1 MEKKSVLFTIITIF
15 VAIIIIATV
24 LVFPERVADANSA
37 QRYFEGIDSTGAL
50 VDMENCPIV
59 VDKEDLDFYIEY
71 TDDAPSRDELY
82 YAARFGYVTATYTFR
97 NPSENTI
104 NMDVVFPYGYAPKS
118 DDIVE
123 KECSVK
129 VDGEDVAWNK
139 RYTLKEY
146 YRFNAVDDMQLIKDG
161 FDQDEYFYTDK
172 KVYKYVYSVNDD
184 VNGRKLEF
192 QFASSSDRKIV
203 TDYYSYSGSST
214 LYVDTVGKQE
224 LTFYVIGEDLDL
236 AASEETV
243 INEQKGG
250 HLTLVSRTEQT
261 FGDELAFINRPK
273 DSDISDVDWYNALSR
288 KFNYVRNVAVFP
300 PQYLTVLG
308 IDGYNDGY
316 ELFRW
321 CQYTLSI
328 APGQSVVNA
337 VTVPLFPSVDEY
349 YDPDVYEFTYYLSP
363 ATTWAGFKD
372 LTVNIHTNGYVL
384 KYQDKGFEK
393 VDGKYTYHTD
403 TLPSGELTFKICKE
417 EKPTTQYGG
426 MVSSVI
432 ISAITVLAKVI
443 GFGVLLPVSIILIV
457 IVIIVIVKAVKRK
470 KKKKLEQSAQT
481 NFVPVNKIETNE
493 YTPVNNVSASWPQDE
508 TTVETDMQAET
519 EKSSAPNVKT
529 KVENGENS
537 ENDIVSETDG
547 NSIESDLKN
556 TEDSSNEHK
565 FW

>member
-1 MEKKSVLFTIITIF
+1 MEKKSVVFTIITIF

-50 VDMENCPIV
+50 VTMENCPIV

-71 TDDAPSRDELY
+71 SDDAPSRDDIY

-104 NMDVVFPYGYAPKS
+104 NMDVVFPYGYAPKN
-118 DDIVE
+118 DKIVE

-129 VDGEDVAWNK
+129 VDGENVAWKK

-146 YRFNAVDDMQLIKDG
+146 YRFNALGDMKLIKDG

-192 QFASSSDRKIV
+192 RFASSSDRKIV

-236 AASEETV
+236 AACEETV

-273 DSDISDVDWYNALSR
+273 DSDISDVDWYNALSS
-288 KFNYVRNVAVFP
+288 KFDYVRNVTVFS

-308 IDGYNDGY
+308 IDGYNGGY

-337 VTVPLFPSVDEY
+337 VTVPLFPSVDVH

-417 EKPTTQYGG
+417 EKPTTQYGRTF
-426 MVSSVI
+426 SSVI
-432 ISAITVLAKVI
+432 ILLAKVI
-443 GFGVLLPVSIILIV
+443 GFGVLLPVSIALIV

-470 KKKKLEQSAQT
+470 KNKEIDKNEQTS
-481 NFVPVNKIETNE
+481 FVPVNKSETNA
-493 YTPVNNVSASWPQDE
+493 YTPVNNVSECRRQDE
-508 TTVETDMQAET
+508 KSVETDVQAKT
-519 EKSSAPNVKT
+519 EKSFANAQTVIENEEN
-529 KVENGENS
+529 VEN
-537 ENDIVSETDG
+537 VVHSETDG
-547 NSIESDLKN
+547 NSMKSDLKN
-556 TEDSSNEHK
+556 TDESSDAYK

>member
-1 MEKKSVLFTIITIF
+1 MEKKSVVFTIITIF

-50 VDMENCPIV
+50 VTMENCPIV
-59 VDKEDLDFYIEY
+59 VEKEDLDFYIEY
-71 TDDAPSRDELY
+71 SDDAPSRDDIY

-104 NMDVVFPYGYAPKS
+104 NMDVVFPYGYAPKN
-118 DDIVE
+118 DKIVE

-129 VDGEDVAWNK
+129 VDGEDVAWKK

-172 KVYKYVYSVNDD
+172 KVYKYVYSVNDN

-236 AASEETV
+236 AACEETV

-273 DSDISDVDWYNALSR
+273 DSDISDVDWYNALSS
-288 KFNYVRNVAVFP
+288 KFDYVRNVTVFS

-308 IDGYNDGY
+308 IDGYNGGY

-337 VTVPLFPSVDEY
+337 VTVPLFPSVDVH

-417 EKPTTQYGG
+417 EKPTTQYGRTF
-426 MVSSVI
+426 SSVI
-432 ISAITVLAKVI
+432 ILLAKVI
-443 GFGVLLPVSIILIV
+443 GFGVLLPVSIALIV

-470 KKKKLEQSAQT
+470 KNKEIDKNEQTS
-481 NFVPVNKIETNE
+481 FVPVNKSETNV
-493 YTPVNNVSASWPQDE
+493 YMPVNNVSECCQQDE
-508 TTVETDMQAET
+508 KSVETDVQAE
-519 EKSSAPNVKT
+519 KSFANAQTVIENEEN
-529 KVENGENS
+529 VEN
-537 ENDIVSETDG
+537 VVHSETDG
-547 NSIESDLKN
+547 NSMKSDLKN
-556 TEDSSNEHK
+556 TDESSDAYK

>member
-1 MEKKSVLFTIITIF
+1 MEKKRVVFTIITIF
-15 VAIIIIATV
+15 VAIIIIVTV

-50 VDMENCPIV
+50 VTMENCPIV
-59 VDKEDLDFYIEY
+59 VDKEDLDFYVEY
-71 TDDAPSRDELY
+71 TDDAPSRDDVY

-104 NMDVVFPYGYAPKS
+104 NMDVVFPYGYAPKN
-118 DDIVE
+118 DKIVE

-129 VDGEDVAWNK
+129 VDGEDVAWKK

-172 KVYKYVYSVNDD
+172 KVYKYVYSVNDN

-236 AASEETV
+236 AACEETV

-273 DSDISDVDWYNALSR
+273 DSDISDVDWYNALSS
-288 KFNYVRNVAVFP
+288 KFDYVRNVTVFS

-308 IDGYNDGY
+308 IDGYNGGY

-337 VTVPLFPSVDEY
+337 VTVPLFPSVDVH

-384 KYQDKGFEK
+384 KYKDKGFEK

-403 TLPSGELTFKICKE
+403 TLPSGELTFKVCKE
-417 EKPTTQYGG
+417 EKPTTQYGRTF
-426 MVSSVI
+426 SSVI
-432 ISAITVLAKVI
+432 ILLAKVI
-443 GFGVLLPVSIILIV
+443 GFGVLLPVSIALIV

-470 KKKKLEQSAQT
+470 KNKEIDKNEQT
-481 NFVPVNKIETNE
+481 NFVPVNKSETNV
-493 YTPVNNVSASWPQDE
+493 YTPVNNVSECRQQNE
-508 TTVETDMQAET
+508 KTVKTDGQAKT
-519 EKSSAPNVKT
+519 EKSFANAQTVIES
-529 KVENGENS
+529 E
-537 ENDIVSETDG
+537 ENDENVVHSETDG
-547 NSIESDLKN
+547 NSMKSDLKN
-556 TEDSSNEHK
+556 TDESSDAYK

>member
-1 MEKKSVLFTIITIF
+1 MKKKSVVFTIITIF
-15 VAIIIIATV
+15 VAIITIATV
-24 LVFPERVADANSA
+24 LVFPEKVADANSV

-71 TDDAPSRDELY
+71 SDDAPSRDDIY

-104 NMDVVFPYGYAPKS
+104 NMDVVFPYGYAPKN
-118 DDIVE
+118 DKIVE

-129 VDGEDVAWNK
+129 VNEEDVAWKK

-146 YRFNAVDDMQLIKDG
+146 YRFNALDDMKLIKDG

-172 KVYKYVYSVNDD
+172 KVYKYVYSVNDN

-236 AASEETV
+236 AACEETV

-273 DSDISDVDWYNALSR
+273 DSDISNVDWYNALSS
-288 KFNYVRNVAVFP
+288 KFDYVRNVTVFS

-308 IDGYNDGY
+308 IDGYNGGY

-337 VTVPLFPSVDEY
+337 VTVPLFPSVDEH

-403 TLPSGELTFKICKE
+403 TLPSGELTFKVCKE
-417 EKPTTQYGG
+417 EKPTTQYGRTF
-426 MVSSVI
+426 SSVI
-432 ISAITVLAKVI
+432 ILLAKVI
-443 GFGVLLPVSIILIV
+443 GFGVLLPVSIALIV

-470 KKKKLEQSAQT
+470 KNKKIYKNTQT
-481 NFVPVNKIETNE
+481 SFVPVNKSETNV
-493 YTPVNNVSASWPQDE
+493 YTPVNNVSECRRQDE
-508 TTVETDMQAET
+508 KSVETDVQAET
-519 EKSSAPNVKT
+519 EKSFANAQTVI
-529 KVENGENS
+529 ENE
-537 ENDIVSETDG
+537 ENDENVVHSEADR
-547 NSIESDLKN
+547 NSIKSDLKN
-556 TEDSSNEHK
+556 ADESSDAYK

>member
-1 MEKKSVLFTIITIF
+1 MEKKSVVFTIITIF

-50 VDMENCPIV
+50 VTMENCPIV
-59 VDKEDLDFYIEY
+59 VDKEDLDFYVEY
-71 TDDAPSRDELY
+71 TDDAPSRDDVY

-104 NMDVVFPYGYAPKS
+104 NMDVVFPYGYAPKN
-118 DDIVE
+118 DKIVE

-129 VDGEDVAWNK
+129 VDGEDVAWKK

-236 AASEETV
+236 AACEETV

-273 DSDISDVDWYNALSR
+273 DSDISNVDWYNALSS
-288 KFNYVRNVAVFP
+288 KFDYVRNVTVFS

-308 IDGYNDGY
+308 IDGYNGGY

-337 VTVPLFPSVDEY
+337 VTVPLFPSVDVH

-403 TLPSGELTFKICKE
+403 TLPSGELTFKVCKE
-417 EKPTTQYGG
+417 KKPTTQYGRTF
-426 MVSSVI
+426 SSVI
-432 ISAITVLAKVI
+432 ILLAKVI
-443 GFGVLLPVSIILIV
+443 GFGVLLLVSIALIV

-470 KKKKLEQSAQT
+470 KNKKIDKNTQT
-481 NFVPVNKIETNE
+481 SFVPVNKSETNV
-493 YTPVNNVSASWPQDE
+493 YTPVNNVSECRLQDE
-508 TTVETDMQAET
+508 KSVETDVQAET
-519 EKSSAPNVKT
+519 EKSFANAQTVIESEENAENV
-529 KVENGENS
+529 VH
-537 ENDIVSETDG
+537 SETDG
-547 NSIESDLKN
+547 NSIKSDLKN
-556 TEDSSNEHK
+556 TDESSDAYK

>member
-1 MEKKSVLFTIITIF
+1 MEKKSVVFTIITIF

-50 VDMENCPIV
+50 VTMENCPIV

-71 TDDAPSRDELY
+71 SDDAPSRDDIY

-104 NMDVVFPYGYAPKS
+104 NMDVVFPYGYAPKN
-118 DDIVE
+118 DKIVE

-129 VDGEDVAWNK
+129 VDGEDVAWKK

-236 AASEETV
+236 AACEETV

-273 DSDISDVDWYNALSR
+273 DSDISDVDWYNALSS
-288 KFNYVRNVAVFP
+288 KFDYVRNVTVFS

-308 IDGYNDGY
+308 IDGYNGGY

-337 VTVPLFPSVDEY
+337 VTVPLFPSVDVH

-403 TLPSGELTFKICKE
+403 TLPSGELTFKVCKE
-417 EKPTTQYGG
+417 EKPTTQYGRTF
-426 MVSSVI
+426 SSVI
-432 ISAITVLAKVI
+432 ILLAKVI
-443 GFGVLLPVSIILIV
+443 GFGVLLPVSIALRV

-470 KKKKLEQSAQT
+470 KNKEIDKNEQTS
-481 NFVPVNKIETNE
+481 FVPVNKSETNV
-493 YTPVNNVSASWPQDE
+493 YMPVNNVSECRRQDE
-508 TTVETDMQAET
+508 KSVETDVQAKT
-519 EKSSAPNVKT
+519 EKSFANAQTVIENEEN
-529 KVENGENS
+529 VEN
-537 ENDIVSETDG
+537 VVHSETDG
-547 NSIESDLKN
+547 NSMKSDSKN
-556 TEDSSNEHK
+556 TDDSSDAYK

>member
-1 MEKKSVLFTIITIF
+1 MEKKSVVFTIITIF

-71 TDDAPSRDELY
+71 SDDAPSRDDIY

-104 NMDVVFPYGYAPKS
+104 NMDVVFPYGYAPKN
-118 DDIVE
+118 DKIVE

-129 VDGEDVAWNK
+129 VDGEDVAWKK

-146 YRFNAVDDMQLIKDG
+146 YRFNALDDMKLIKDG

-172 KVYKYVYSVNDD
+172 KVYKYVYSVNDN

-236 AASEETV
+236 AACEETV

-250 HLTLVSRTEQT
+250 HITLVSRTEQT

-273 DSDISDVDWYNALSR
+273 DSDISDVDWYNALSS
-288 KFNYVRNVAVFP
+288 KFDYVRNVTVFS

-308 IDGYNDGY
+308 IDGYNGGY

-337 VTVPLFPSVDEY
+337 VTVPLFPSVDVH

-384 KYQDKGFEK
+384 KYQNKGFEK

-403 TLPSGELTFKICKE
+403 TLPSGELTFKVCNE
-417 EKPTTQYGG
+417 EKPTTQYGRTF
-426 MVSSVI
+426 SSVI
-432 ISAITVLAKVI
+432 ILLAKVI
-443 GFGVLLPVSIILIV
+443 GFGVLLPVSIALIV

-470 KKKKLEQSAQT
+470 KNKEIDKNEQT
-481 NFVPVNKIETNE
+481 NFVPVNKSETNM
-493 YTPVNNVSASWPQDE
+493 YTPVNNVSECRRQDE
-508 TTVETDMQAET
+508 KSVETDVQAKT
-519 EKSSAPNVKT
+519 EKSFANAQTVIENEEN
-529 KVENGENS
+529 VEN
-537 ENDIVSETDG
+537 VVHSETDG
-547 NSIESDLKN
+547 NSMKSDLKN
-556 TEDSSNEHK
+556 TDESSDAYK

>member
-1 MEKKSVLFTIITIF
+1 MEKKSVVFTIITIF

-50 VDMENCPIV
+50 VTMENCPIV
-59 VDKEDLDFYIEY
+59 VEKEDLDFYIEY
-71 TDDAPSRDELY
+71 SDDAPSRDDIY

-104 NMDVVFPYGYAPKS
+104 NMDVVFPYGYAPKN
-118 DDIVE
+118 DKILE

-129 VDGEDVAWNK
+129 VDGEDVAWKK

-172 KVYKYVYSVNDD
+172 KVYKYVYSVNDN

-236 AASEETV
+236 AACEETV

-273 DSDISDVDWYNALSR
+273 DSDISDVDWYNALSS
-288 KFNYVRNVAVFP
+288 KFDYVRNVTVFS

-308 IDGYNDGY
+308 IDGYNGGY

-337 VTVPLFPSVDEY
+337 VTVPLFPSVDVH

-417 EKPTTQYGG
+417 EKPTTQYGRTF
-426 MVSSVI
+426 SSVI
-432 ISAITVLAKVI
+432 ILLAKVI
-443 GFGVLLPVSIILIV
+443 GFGVLLPVSIVLIV

-470 KKKKLEQSAQT
+470 KNKKIDKNAQT
-481 NFVPVNKIETNE
+481 SFVPVNKSETNV
-493 YTPVNNVSASWPQDE
+493 YTPVNNVSECRQQNE
-508 TTVETDMQAET
+508 KTVKTDGQAKT
-519 EKSSAPNVKT
+519 EKSFANAQTVIES
-529 KVENGENS
+529 E
-537 ENDIVSETDG
+537 ENDENVVHSETDG
-547 NSIESDLKN
+547 NSMKSDLKN
-556 TEDSSNEHK
+556 TDESLDAYK

>member
-1 MEKKSVLFTIITIF
+1 MEKKSVVFTIITIF

-50 VDMENCPIV
+50 VTMENCPIV

-71 TDDAPSRDELY
+71 SDDAPSRDDIY

-104 NMDVVFPYGYAPKS
+104 NMDVVFPYGYAPKN
-118 DDIVE
+118 DKIVE

-129 VDGEDVAWNK
+129 VDGEDVAWKK

-172 KVYKYVYSVNDD
+172 KVYKYVYSVNDN

-236 AASEETV
+236 AACEETV

-273 DSDISDVDWYNALSR
+273 DSDISDVDWYNALSS
-288 KFNYVRNVAVFP
+288 KFDYVRNVTVFS

-308 IDGYNDGY
+308 IDGYNGGY

-337 VTVPLFPSVDEY
+337 VTVPLFPSVDVH

-417 EKPTTQYGG
+417 EKPTTQYGRTF
-426 MVSSVI
+426 SSVI
-432 ISAITVLAKVI
+432 ILLAKVI
-443 GFGVLLPVSIILIV
+443 GFGVLLPVSIALIV

-470 KKKKLEQSAQT
+470 KNKEIDKNEQTS
-481 NFVPVNKIETNE
+481 FVPVNKSETNG
-493 YTPVNNVSASWPQDE
+493 YTPVNNVSECRRQDE
-508 TTVETDMQAET
+508 KSVETDGQAKT
-519 EKSSAPNVKT
+519 EKSFANAQTVI
-529 KVENGENS
+529 ENE
-537 ENDIVSETDG
+537 ENDENVVHSETDG
-547 NSIESDLKN
+547 NSMKSDLKN
-556 TEDSSNEHK
+556 TDESSDAYK

>member
-1 MEKKSVLFTIITIF
+1 MEKKSVVFTIITIF

-50 VDMENCPIV
+50 VTMENCPIV

-71 TDDAPSRDELY
+71 SDDAPSRDDIY

-104 NMDVVFPYGYAPKS
+104 NMDVVFPYGYAPKN
-118 DDIVE
+118 DKIVE

-129 VDGEDVAWNK
+129 VDGEDVAWKK

-172 KVYKYVYSVNDD
+172 KVYKYVYSVNDN

-236 AASEETV
+236 AACEETV

-273 DSDISDVDWYNALSR
+273 DSDISDVDWYNALSS
-288 KFNYVRNVAVFP
+288 KFDYVRNVTVFS

-308 IDGYNDGY
+308 IDGYNGGY

-337 VTVPLFPSVDEY
+337 VTVPLFPSVDVH

-384 KYQDKGFEK
+384 KYKDKGFEK

-403 TLPSGELTFKICKE
+403 TLPSGELTFKVCKE
-417 EKPTTQYGG
+417 EKPTTQYGRTF
-426 MVSSVI
+426 SSVI
-432 ISAITVLAKVI
+432 ILLAKVI
-443 GFGVLLPVSIILIV
+443 GFGVLLPVSIALIV

-470 KKKKLEQSAQT
+470 KNKEIDKNEQT
-481 NFVPVNKIETNE
+481 NFVPVNKSETNM
-493 YTPVNNVSASWPQDE
+493 YTPVNNVSECRRQDE
-508 TTVETDMQAET
+508 KSVETDVQAKT
-519 EKSSAPNVKT
+519 EKSFANAQTVIENEENAENV
-529 KVENGENS
+529 VHS
-537 ENDIVSETDG
+537 EIDG
-547 NSIESDLKN
+547 NSMKSDSKN
-556 TEDSSNEHK
+556 TDDSSDAYK

>member
-1 MEKKSVLFTIITIF
+1 MEKKSVVFTIITIF
-15 VAIIIIATV
+15 VAIITIATV
-24 LVFPERVADANSA
+24 LVFPERVADANSV

-50 VDMENCPIV
+50 VTMENCPIV
-59 VDKEDLDFYIEY
+59 VEKEDLDFYIEY
-71 TDDAPSRDELY
+71 SDDAPSRDDIY

-104 NMDVVFPYGYAPKS
+104 NMDVVFPYGYAPKN
-118 DDIVE
+118 DKIVE

-129 VDGEDVAWNK
+129 VDGEDVAWKK

-172 KVYKYVYSVNDD
+172 KVYKYVYSVNDN

-236 AASEETV
+236 AACEETV

-273 DSDISDVDWYNALSR
+273 DSDISDVDWYNALSS
-288 KFNYVRNVAVFP
+288 KFDYVRNVTVFS

-308 IDGYNDGY
+308 IDGYNGGY

-337 VTVPLFPSVDEY
+337 VTVPLFPSVDVH

-403 TLPSGELTFKICKE
+403 TLPSGELTFKVCKE
-417 EKPTTQYGG
+417 EKPTTQYGRTF
-426 MVSSVI
+426 SSVI
-432 ISAITVLAKVI
+432 ILLAKVI
-443 GFGVLLPVSIILIV
+443 GFGVLLPVSIALIV

-470 KKKKLEQSAQT
+470 KNKKIDKNTQT
-481 NFVPVNKIETNE
+481 SFVPVNKSETNV
-493 YTPVNNVSASWPQDE
+493 YTPVNNVSECRLQDE
-508 TTVETDMQAET
+508 KSVETDVQAET
-519 EKSSAPNVKT
+519 EKSFANAQTVI
-529 KVENGENS
+529 ENA
-537 ENDIVSETDG
+537 ENDENVVHSETDG
-547 NSIESDLKN
+547 NSMKSDLKN
-556 TEDSSNEHK
+556 TDESSDAYK

>member
-1 MEKKSVLFTIITIF
+1 MEKKRVVFTIITIF

-50 VDMENCPIV
+50 VTMENCPIV
-59 VDKEDLDFYIEY
+59 VDKEDLDFYVEY
-71 TDDAPSRDELY
+71 TDDTPSRDDIY

-104 NMDVVFPYGYAPKS
+104 NMDVVFPYGYAPKN
-118 DDIVE
+118 DKIVE

-129 VDGEDVAWNK
+129 VDGEDVAWKK

-172 KVYKYVYSVNDD
+172 KVYKYVYSVNDN

-236 AASEETV
+236 AACEETV

-273 DSDISDVDWYNALSR
+273 DSDISDVDWYNALSS
-288 KFNYVRNVAVFP
+288 KFDYVRNVTVFS

-308 IDGYNDGY
+308 IDGYNGGY

-337 VTVPLFPSVDEY
+337 VTVPLFPSVDVH

-417 EKPTTQYGG
+417 EKPTTQYGRTF
-426 MVSSVI
+426 SSVI
-432 ISAITVLAKVI
+432 ILLAKVI
-443 GFGVLLPVSIILIV
+443 GFGVLLPVSIALIV

-470 KKKKLEQSAQT
+470 KNKEIDKNEQTS
-481 NFVPVNKIETNE
+481 FVPVNKSETNA
-493 YTPVNNVSASWPQDE
+493 YTPVNNVSECRRQDE
-508 TTVETDMQAET
+508 KSVETDVQAKT
-519 EKSSAPNVKT
+519 EKSFANAQTVIENEEN
-529 KVENGENS
+529 VEN
-537 ENDIVSETDG
+537 VVHSETDG
-547 NSIESDLKN
+547 NSMKSDLKN
-556 TEDSSNEHK
+556 TDESSDAYK